1 MTAGFLFFTFFYS
14 LLASYFQLKQN
25 YIGQNFQLMA
35 QVNLRYAFKFCNEE
49 FLIGRND
56 IFLIW

>member
-1 MTAGFLFFTFFYS
+1 MTAGFSFFTFFYS

-35 QVNLRYAFKFCNEE
+35 QVNLRYALNFVMKSF
-49 FLIGRND
+49 
-56 IFLIW
+56 